1 MDATVKVRLRNRVL
15 QVPAE
20 DKEKYL
26 QQGYTVYD
34 MDGNLIAEPPTD
46 ANRLKGANAEIAS
59 LTEKLKEAAAYAE
72 TRDKENEALK
82 AELSA
87 AKTAMDATDA
97 EIASLTEKLK
107 EAGKAEAAAKAK
119 ASKASGKDTGNA
131 GK

>member
-59 LTEKLKEAAAYAE
+59 LTEKLKEAGK
-72 TRDKENEALK
+72 RRRLRKQRHPK
-82 AELSA
+82 SPG
-87 AKTAMDATDA
+87 KTLAMP
-97 EIASLTEKLK
+97 ESNRGGIV
-107 EAGKAEAAAKAK
+107 GV
-119 ASKASGKDTGNA
+119 
-131 GK
+131 

>member
-1 MDATVKVRLRNRVL
+1 MDATIKVRLDNRIL

-34 MDGNLIAEPPTD
+34 MHGNLIAEPPTD
-46 ANRLKGANAEIAS
+46 ANKLKGANAEIAS

-72 TRDKENEALK
+72 TRDKEIDALK
-82 AELSA
+82 TELATAKAAVA
-87 AKTAMDATDA
+87 AKDA

-107 EAGKAEAAAKAK
+107 EAKKAEAAAKAK
-119 ASKASGKDTGNA
+119 ASKASAKDADNA

>member
-1 MDATVKVRLRNRVL
+1 
-15 QVPAE
+15 
-20 DKEKYL
+20 
-26 QQGYTVYD
+26 

-87 AKTAMDATDA
+87 AKTAMDAKDA

>member
-59 LTEKLKEAAAYAE
+59 LTEKLKEAG
-72 TRDKENEALK
+72 KE
-82 AELSA
+82 
-87 AKTAMDATDA
+87 
-97 EIASLTEKLK
+97 
-107 EAGKAEAAAKAK
+107 EAAAKAK

>member
-1 MDATVKVRLRNRVL
+1 MAEVVKVRLDNRVL

-34 MDGNLIAEPPTD
+34 MKGNLIAEPATD
-46 ANRLKGANAEIAS
+46 ANKLKEAKGNIAS
-59 LTEKLKEAAAYAE
+59 LTAKLKEAEEYAE
-72 TRDKENEALK
+72 TRDKELEELK

-87 AKTAMDATDA
+87 ANESAAAKDA
-97 EIASLTEKLK
+97 EIASLTAKLK
-107 EAGKAEAAAKAK
+107 EAEAAAKTTAAK
-119 ASKASGKDTGNA
+119 TTKTSGKDTDKA

>member
-46 ANRLKGANAEIAS
+46 ANKLKGAN
-59 LTEKLKEAAAYAE
+59 
-72 TRDKENEALK
+72 
-82 AELSA
+82 
-87 AKTAMDATDA
+87 A

-119 ASKASGKDTGNA
+119 TSKASGKDTGNA

>member
-1 MDATVKVRLRNRVL
+1 MEEIKVRLDNRVL
-15 QVPAE
+15 KVPAE

-34 MDGNLIAEPPTD
+34 TDGKLIAEPATD
-46 ANRLKGANAEIAS
+46 ANKLKGARAEIAS

-72 TRDKENEALK
+72 TRDKEIDTLK
-82 AELSA
+82 TELATEKAAVAE
-87 AKTAMDATDA
+87 KDA

-107 EAGKAEAAAKAK
+107 EAKKAETAAKAK
-119 ASKASGKDTGNA
+119 TSKASAKDADNA